1 MLGQRPAKKLVV
13 TVFENDH
20 WHGQPVYRALLALF
34 RKRGLPQANVFRGH
48 AGYRGHGVIHTAD
61 LVDLAAPLPVRVEVL
76 GTPDAIDRVLP
87 DVYDIV
93 ERGSVELLDIQLV
106 KLETG
111 ELPDAEPDKEEPLVR
126 LIGKAKMLRIHIG
139 ENDKWEGAPL
149 YEAIV
154 KRARQLDLA
163 GATVYRGILGYG
175 AQGRVHKHKTLAL
188 SHDDPILISVI
199 DEEAKVNALLAAL
212 DSMVSGGCLI
222 SISDVTVVKYV
233 EHAEAE
239 RRTGPLDTG
248 RLPGDGTT

>member
-1 MLGQRPAKKLVV
+1 MPGKRSAKKLVV
-13 TVFENDH
+13 TVFEDDR
-20 WHGQPVYRALLALF
+20 WHGQPVSWALLTLF
-34 RKRGLPQANVFRGH
+34 QKRGLPQANVFRGH
-48 AGYRGHGVIHTAD
+48 SGYRGHSRIRTAD
-61 LVDLAAPLPVRVEVL
+61 LVDLASPLPVRIEVL
-76 GTPDAIDRVLP
+76 GTAEAIDRILP

-93 ERGSVELLDIQLV
+93 ERGSVELVDTQLV
-106 KLETG
+106 KFETG
-111 ELPDAEPDKEEPLVR
+111 EPPEAGHAKEEPLVR

-154 KRARQLDLA
+154 KRARQLDIA

-199 DEEAKVNALLAAL
+199 DEQEKVDALLAAL
-212 DSMVSGGCLI
+212 DTMVSGGCLI

-233 EHAEAE
+233 EHAEAT
-239 RRTGPLDTG
+239 RRTGPLDRGT
-248 RLPGDGTT
+248 PGAEES

>member
-1 MLGQRPAKKLVV
+1 MLDHHLAKKLVV
-13 TVFENDH
+13 TVFEDDR
-20 WHGQPVYRALLALF
+20 WHGQPVYRVLLLLF
-34 RKRGLPQANVFRGH
+34 RKRGLPQATVFRGQ
-48 AGYRGHGVIHTAD
+48 AGYRGHGLVHTAD
-61 LVDLAAPLPVRVEVL
+61 AVDLAMAMPVRVEVL
-76 GTPDAIDRVLP
+76 GSAEAIDRVLP

-93 ERGSVELLDIQLV
+93 ERGSVELLDVRLV

-111 ELPDAEPDKEEPLVR
+111 EPAALDERKEEPLVR

-154 KRARQLDLA
+154 KRARQLDVA

-188 SHDDPILISVI
+188 SHDDPIMISVI
-199 DEEAKVNALLAAL
+199 DEEEKIDALLSAL

-248 RLPGDGTT
+248 RLPGGLE

>member
-1 MLGQRPAKKLVV
+1 MDGPRPAKKLVV
-13 TVFENDH
+13 TVFEDDR
-20 WHGQPVYRALLALF
+20 WHGQPVYRALIELF
-34 RKRGLPQANVFRGH
+34 RKRGLPQANVFRGLS
-48 AGYRGHGVIHTAD
+48 GYRGHGRVHTAD
-61 LVDLAAPLPVRVEVL
+61 HVELAAPLPVRVEVL
-76 GTPDAIDRVLP
+76 GPPEAIDRVLP
-87 DVYDIV
+87 DVYDVV
-93 ERGSVELLDIQLV
+93 ERGSVELLDTYLV
-106 KLETG
+106 KFETG
-111 ELPDAEPDKEEPLVR
+111 EPAEPAHAREEPLVR

-154 KRARQLDLA
+154 KRARQLDIA

-199 DEEAKVNALLAAL
+199 DDEARIDALLAAL

-233 EHAEAE
+233 EHADAE
-239 RRTGPLDTG
+239 RRTGPLDKG
-248 RLPGDGTT
+248 SS

>member
-1 MLGQRPAKKLVV
+1 MVGQRPAKKLVV
-13 TVFENDH
+13 TVFEDDR
-20 WHGQPVYRALLALF
+20 WHGQPVHWALLRLF
-34 RKRGLPQANVFRGH
+34 QKRGLPQANVFRGH
-48 AGYRGHGVIHTAD
+48 SGYRGHGRIHTAE

-76 GTPDAIDRVLP
+76 GTAEAIDRVLP

-93 ERGSVELLDIQLV
+93 ERGSVELLDIHLV
-106 KLETG
+106 KFETG
-111 ELPDAEPDKEEPLVR
+111 EPPEAEPAKEEPLVR

-154 KRARQLDLA
+154 KRARQLDIA

-199 DEEAKVNALLAAL
+199 DEEGRVNALLEAL
-212 DSMVSGGCLI
+212 DTMVSGGCLI

-233 EHAEAE
+233 EHSEATG
-239 RRTGPLDTG
+239 RTGPLDRG
-248 RLPGDGTT
+248 AVGDDGV

>member
-1 MLGQRPAKKLVV
+1 MDGARPAKKLVV
-13 TVFENDH
+13 TVFEDDR

-34 RKRGLPQANVFRGH
+34 RKRGLPQAYVFRGH
-48 AGYRGHGVIHTAD
+48 SGYRGHGRIHTAD
-61 LVDLAAPLPVRVEVL
+61 LVDLATPLPVHVEVI
-76 GTPDAIDRVLP
+76 GSAEAIDRVLP

-93 ERGSVELLDIQLV
+93 ERGSVELVDTHLV
-106 KLETG
+106 KFETG
-111 ELPDAEPDKEEPLVR
+111 EPPEAEHAKEEPLVR

-139 ENDKWEGAPL
+139 ENDKWEGTPL

-154 KRARQLDLA
+154 RRARQLDIA

-199 DEEAKVNALLAAL
+199 DEEARIDALLAAL

-239 RRTGPLDTG
+239 RRTGPLDKG
-248 RLPGDGTT
+248 AS